1 MVISG
6 EVVFGTLV
14 SVGLL
19 ILLVFVVF
27 FMRLER
33 VSKRRRLRNRKP
45 SR

>member
-1 MVISG
+1 MVIPG
-6 EVVFGTLV
+6 EVVYGALV

-33 VSKRRRLRNRKP
+33 GPKRQRPRSSKP
-45 SR
+45 